1 MDISF
6 RIVNIYVDK
15 NNNLLIIPTGE
26 SKKLCGALIDL
37 DIVNKLQFPYS
48 DEDLEEI
55 LKKSLNECFSK
66 KPNDLT
72 SESSLER
79 YLNVKGF
86 SKAVK
91 DRKLVVFGWNC
102 DEGYYVIPTN
112 KIPKRGFVD
121 IEDKKFDIGKE
132 LRDGILAKAIKASIQ
147 IAK

>member
-1 MDISF
+1 MDIDL

-15 NNNLLIIPTGE
+15 DNNLLIIPTGE

-37 DIVNKLQFPYS
+37 DIVNELQFPYS

-55 LKKSLNECFSK
+55 LIKSLNECFSK
-66 KPNDLT
+66 KPYDLT

-91 DRKLVVFGWNC
+91 DRKLIVFGWNC

-121 IEDKKFDIGKE
+121 IEERKFYIGME
-132 LRDGILAKAIKASIQ
+132 LREGILAKAIRESIKV
-147 IAK
+147 AK